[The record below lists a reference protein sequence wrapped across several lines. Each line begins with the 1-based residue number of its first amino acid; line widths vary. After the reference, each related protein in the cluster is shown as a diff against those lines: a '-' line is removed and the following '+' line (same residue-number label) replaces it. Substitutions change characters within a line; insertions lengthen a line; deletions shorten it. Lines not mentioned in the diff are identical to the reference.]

1 MKIVAILGIIL
12 FLIGGLVFLI
22 GGFVCF
28 NTWNSDYATAE
39 CEKAARDKEKFHEAK
54 QVCGD
59 TTSDCYQ
66 RMTIGLTSE
75 ADCEHNTEVMNKQ
88 MLMGAIP
95 AIVGLLMAATGLLMG
110 IGGFLLARRKKAA
123 ATT

>member
-1 MKIVAILGIIL
+1 MRIVTILGIIL

-39 CEKAARDKEKFHEAK
+39 CAKAAKDKEKFDEAR
-54 QVCGD
+54 QTCGD

-95 AIVGLLMAATGLLMG
+95 AIVGLLMAVVGLLMG
-110 IGGFLLARRKKAA
+110 VGGFVLGRRKKAA
-123 ATT
+123 ATA

>member
-39 CEKAARDKEKFHEAK
+39 CARAARDKEKFDEAK
-54 QVCGD
+54 QMCGD

-88 MLMGAIP
+88 MLMGVIP
-95 AIVGLLMAATGLLMG
+95 AIVGLLMAVAGLLMG

-123 ATT
+123 ATA